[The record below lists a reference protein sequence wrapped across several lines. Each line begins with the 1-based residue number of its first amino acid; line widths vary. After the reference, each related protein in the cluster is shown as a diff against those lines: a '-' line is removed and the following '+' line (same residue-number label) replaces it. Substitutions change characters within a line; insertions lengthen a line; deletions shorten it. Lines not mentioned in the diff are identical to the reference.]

1 MNVALCY
8 KGCFNV
14 NYLRNF
20 GITEQ
25 YLNTYQETLKNHKT
39 MLWDMLG
46 EHNIDVINATS
57 FISDDFHKL
66 LNNYFKN
73 CNTIFEDKNA
83 IYFDTWT
90 AQLNYYLKIIDSI
103 KQNQLKNI
111 FYDLF
116 IFTRLDLQFH
126 KPFLEHNINFDKFN
140 ITVEHKSKNCDDN
153 YWVFPQ
159 KYFNEFEQSILELY
173 DRHQTNKNTGI
184 GLFHGAHEIN
194 HHLTQKNIPIN
205 YMDKLIDAY
214 MGHTIFSFIR

>member
-1 MNVALCY
+1 
-8 KGCFNV
+8 
-14 NYLRNF
+14 
-20 GITEQ
+20 
-25 YLNTYQETLKNHKT
+25 
-39 MLWDMLG
+39 MLG

-126 KPFLEHNINFDKFN
+126 KSFLEHNIKCLDEMTTDQ
-140 ITVEHKSKNCDDN
+140 IIWMRTLREMIKSKKIKLVDEESCVEFTA
-153 YWVFPQ
+153 YGF
-159 KYFNEFEQSILELY
+159 YFDY
-173 DRHQTNKNTGI
+173 KKNLCI
-184 GLFHGAHEIN
+184 IN
-194 HHLTQKNIPIN
+194 P
-205 YMDKLIDAY
+205 
-214 MGHTIFSFIR
+214 R